1 MFSKKRL
8 LVLIVIFFLQGL
20 KFKQNNFIKQ
30 NYGYLSK
37 AILLKYV
44 RFDKKRQK
52 CFIKN
57 FFSSNCF
64 VLLNLT
70 KYLFCL

>member
-37 AILLKYV
+37 VILLKYV
-44 RFDKKRQK
+44 GFDKKSQK
-52 CFIKN
+52 CFI
-57 FFSSNCF
+57 
-64 VLLNLT
+64 
-70 KYLFCL
+70 

>member
-8 LVLIVIFFLQGL
+8 LVLIVNFLQGL

-37 AILLKYV
+37 VILLKYV
-44 RFDKKRQK
+44 RFDKKK
-52 CFIKN
+52 AKMF
-57 FFSSNCF
+57 
-64 VLLNLT
+64 
-70 KYLFCL
+70 Y